1 MGYPGLMGILRFF
14 TQTTR
19 RWLPLAVLGAC
30 AVPSGAHDLPE
41 NRLRLVLREDNHIA
55 ATYFVNYTEL
65 MHRAFAPGKTYQEF
79 AVQFASMD
87 AAQFEPMLRQLDRQ
101 LGAETTVEVGGA
113 VLHGTA
119 GAFPSTA
126 ASQALIRKH
135 VMGALTGSQFHEEP
149 TEIDF
154 DVIAP
159 VKVASVQVRMP
170 SVLGRVMVISYRPSQ
185 VFVEE
190 GTASKGIEFH

>member
-1 MGYPGLMGILRFF
+1 L
-14 TQTTR
+14 
-19 RWLPLAVLGAC
+19 LALALVCAW

-41 NRLRLVLREDNHIA
+41 NRLRLVLREDNHLA

-65 MHRAFAPGKTYQEF
+65 MHRAFAPGKTFQEF

-87 AAQFEPMLRQLDRQ
+87 AGQFEGMLRQLDQQ
-101 LGAETTVEVGGA
+101 LVAETTVEVAGA
-113 VLHGTA
+113 AMHGT
-119 GAFPSTA
+119 GWAFPSTA

-135 VMGALTGSQFHEEP
+135 LMGAVTGSQFHEEP

-159 VKVASVQVRMP
+159 VKVTSVKLRMP
-170 SVLGRVMVISYRPSQ
+170 RLLGRVMVISYRPSQ
-185 VFVEE
+185 VYVEE
-190 GTASKGIEFH
+190 GVAPKGIEFR